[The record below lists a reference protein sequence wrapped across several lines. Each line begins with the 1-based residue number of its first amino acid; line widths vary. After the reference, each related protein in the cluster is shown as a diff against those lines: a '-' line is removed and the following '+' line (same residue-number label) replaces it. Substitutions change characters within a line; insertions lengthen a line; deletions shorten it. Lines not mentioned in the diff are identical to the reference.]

1 LENVPPLAGSQWLR
15 PRTGAL
21 RLGLGQHA
29 TGGNF
34 GVRVKSLLCIH
45 YFRKGTRN
53 PGIYD
58 AQLPCF
64 YKEKISQSCPLFWY
78 AACGQHLA
86 QVPFGARYHAVN
98 RVGACFHSGRGK
110 GFQGVAVPSRLHNLL
125 AKSIAGFSIQ
135 AYETLETNK
144 VAGTANPNAITA
156 CGQPS
161 QRPLIMFVALNTTG
175 WSR

>member
-1 LENVPPLAGSQWLR
+1 
-15 PRTGAL
+15 
-21 RLGLGQHA
+21 
-29 TGGNF
+29 
-34 GVRVKSLLCIH
+34 
-45 YFRKGTRN
+45 
-53 PGIYD
+53 
-58 AQLPCF
+58 LPCF

-144 VAGTANPNAITA
+144 VAGTATPNACTTG
-156 CGQPS
+156 GQPN
-161 QRPLIMFVALNTTG
+161 QLPLKQSWTHHRHSGEDQPTFYRWPHSLLSYTDALNIAVRCRG
-175 WSR
+175 RRPVG